1 MNKKS
6 YKKLIKI
13 IAMALC
19 VCFTVML
26 LFSFVYIIK
35 EINHNCIG
43 EHCQTCENIRIMENC
58 CQEILSLIITVHILI
73 ALLNQIITKKYLYL
87 VTFFSYSPIQ
97 LKVKLNN

>member
-35 EINHNCIG
+35 EIDHNCIG
-43 EHCQTCENIRIMENC
+43 EHCQTCENIKILESYR
-58 CQEILSLIITVHILI
+58 QELLSFIIAIYILI
-73 ALLNQIITKKYLYL
+73 ALLNKIIIKKYLYL

-97 LKVKLNN
+97 LKVRLNN